1 MKFIQLSVLLS
12 LVIVCSFGCIGSR
25 SFALASESERAASV
39 SNFDRIKA
47 LTGDWYLVG
56 GNRLGKEL
64 APDLTKPFLSY
75 EISSGGHSVIE
86 KLFVSTPKEMT
97 TVYYLSNGHLMMDH
111 YCSLGNQPRMV
122 ANPSAED
129 EIAFRLVDVGNMAN
143 PDDLHI
149 SSHALEFRA
158 SGELVAHWGATRDQK
173 AVSGSIYR
181 VKQR

>member
-1 MKFIQLSVLLS
+1 MKFMHVSALLS
-12 LVIVCSFGCIGSR
+12 LVMIVSSGCAALPS
-25 SFALASESERAASV
+25 SALASESERAVSV

-64 APDLTKPFLSY
+64 APDLAKPFLSY

-122 ANPSAED
+122 ANPSAQG
-129 EIAFRLVDVGNMAN
+129 EIAFQLVDVGNMTN